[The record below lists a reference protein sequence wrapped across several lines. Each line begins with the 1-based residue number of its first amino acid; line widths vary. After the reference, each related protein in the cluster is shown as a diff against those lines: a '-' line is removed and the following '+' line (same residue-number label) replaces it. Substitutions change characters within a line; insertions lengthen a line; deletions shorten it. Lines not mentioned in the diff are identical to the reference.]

1 MELGTTK
8 NLTKI
13 SYKTMNT
20 KLEQKKKELKEI
32 EKEIRNKQK
41 QRKALD
47 SYIRLYEWR
56 KKKESEK

>member
-1 MELGTTK
+1 MI
-8 NLTKI
+8 TKI
-13 SYKTMNT
+13 
-20 KLEQKKKELKEI
+20 EQKKNELREL

-56 KKKESEK
+56 KKKESEKYICISK

>member
-1 MELGTTK
+1 MI
-8 NLTKI
+8 TKI
-13 SYKTMNT
+13 
-20 KLEQKKKELKEI
+20 EQKKNELREV

-47 SYIRLYEWR
+47 RYIRLYEWR

>member
-1 MELGTTK
+1 MNK
-8 NLTKI
+8 N
-13 SYKTMNT
+13 
-20 KLEQKKKELKEI
+20 LEQKKKEYEEV

-56 KKKESEK
+56 KKKESRK